1 MMKLK
6 LISFLFLIIFT
17 KTSFAGNH
25 SNDADFSKEFE
36 TAVIHVQE
44 KKYLEAVKGF
54 TALANQGLP
63 EAQFN
68 LSLLFFSGLG
78 VPKNFKD
85 ALYWSWYAHL
95 NEHEAA
101 INQVNKTYDYI
112 TENLRN
118 EVANKIIEELLA
130 TANSGDHMSALKLGQ
145 TYTGLLVTPDYQSAY
160 VWLSIA
166 QAYGIETASELL
178 EEAAKQLT
186 LEDILAQQNEAS
198 SKFSQINP

>member
-1 MMKLK
+1 MKLK
-6 LISFLFLIIFT
+6 LISFLLLIIFT

-36 TAVIHVQE
+36 TAVINVQE

-78 VPKNFKD
+78 APKNFKD

-95 NEHEAA
+95 NAHETA

-130 TANSGDHMSALKLGQ
+130 TANSGDQMSALKLGQ
-145 TYTGLLVTPDYQSAY
+145 TYTGLLVTPDYLSAY

-166 QAYGIETASELL
+166 QAYGIEAASELL
-178 EEAAKQLT
+178 EETAKQLT
-186 LEDILAQQNEAS
+186 LEDILTQQNEAS

>member
-1 MMKLK
+1 MKLK
-6 LISFLFLIIFT
+6 LISFLILIIFA
-17 KTSFAGNH
+17 KASFAGNH
-25 SNDADFSKEFE
+25 SNGADFSNEFE
-36 TAVIHVQE
+36 TAVINIQE

-54 TALANQGLP
+54 TALANKGLP

-78 VPKNFKD
+78 APKNFKD

-95 NEHEAA
+95 NEHETA

-130 TANSGDHMSALKLGQ
+130 TANSGDQMSALKLGQ
-145 TYTGLLVTPDYQSAY
+145 TYTGLLVTPDYLSAY

-166 QAYGIETASELL
+166 QAYGIEAASELL
-178 EEAAKQLT
+178 EDTAKQLT
-186 LEDILAQQNEAS
+186 LEDILIQQNEAS
-198 SKFSQINP
+198 SKFSEINP

>member
-1 MMKLK
+1 MKLK
-6 LISFLFLIIFT
+6 LISFLILIIFA
-17 KTSFAGNH
+17 KASFAGNH
-25 SNDADFSKEFE
+25 SNGADFSNEFE
-36 TAVIHVQE
+36 TAVINIQE

-54 TALANQGLP
+54 TALANKGLP

-78 VPKNFKD
+78 APKNFKD

-95 NEHEAA
+95 NKHETA

-130 TANSGDHMSALKLGQ
+130 TANSGDQMSALKLGQ
-145 TYTGLLVTPDYQSAY
+145 TYTGLLVTPDYLSAY

-166 QAYGIETASELL
+166 QAYGIEAASELL
-178 EEAAKQLT
+178 EEVAKQLT
-186 LEDILAQQNEAS
+186 LEDILTQQNEAS

>member
-6 LISFLFLIIFT
+6 LISILLLIIVG
-17 KTSFAGNH
+17 KTSFADNH
-25 SNDADFSKEFE
+25 SNDTDLSNEFE
-36 TAVIHVQE
+36 TAVVNVQE

-54 TALANQGLP
+54 TSLANQGLP

-78 VPKNFKD
+78 TPKNFKD

-95 NEHEAA
+95 NKHETA

-112 TENLRN
+112 TEELRN
-118 EVANKIIEELLA
+118 EVANKIIEELIA
-130 TANSGDHMSALKLGQ
+130 AANSGDQMSALKLGR
-145 TYTGLLVTPDYQSAY
+145 TYMGLLVTPDYLSAY

-166 QAYGIETASELL
+166 QAYGIEAASELL
-178 EEAAKQLT
+178 DETAKQLT

-198 SKFSQINP
+198 SMFSQINP